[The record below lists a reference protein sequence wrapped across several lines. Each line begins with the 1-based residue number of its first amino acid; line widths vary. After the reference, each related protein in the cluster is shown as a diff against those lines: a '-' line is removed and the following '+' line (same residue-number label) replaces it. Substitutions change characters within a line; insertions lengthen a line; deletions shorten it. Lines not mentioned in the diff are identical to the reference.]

1 MTALLETDDLEVHYK
16 KSGLLGGEREVVRAV
31 DGVSIRIRQGECLG
45 LVGESGCGKSTLG
58 RALLRAAPITGGS
71 VRFGGTDITR
81 LSGRSLRTVR
91 SRMQMVFQD
100 PYGSLDPK
108 MPVEE
113 IVGEPIRTHQR
124 VGRAVRRTRVG
135 ELLETVG
142 IDPARMGDRPHQF
155 SGGQRQRIA
164 IARALAVR
172 PEFILCDEVTSALDV
187 SIRAQILNL
196 LKELRQ
202 EHGLTFLMISHDL
215 GSLRHLSDDIGV
227 MYLGRIVELGPA
239 RAVFDAPAHPYTQ
252 SLLSAMPLP
261 DPDKERARNRIVLKD
276 DVPSPLAIPSG
287 CRFHT
292 RCFLRDRLGT
302 PDRCAAQEPA
312 LRPLPD
318 GRTVACHFAEEAAAA
333 PSRPASQPAPE
344 TDRCP

>member
-1 MTALLETDDLEVHYK
+1 MTALLEASDLAVHFRK
-16 KSGLLGGEREVVRAV
+16 AGLLAMGGDVVRAV
-31 DGVSIRIRQGECLG
+31 DGVSLRIGRGECLG

-58 RALLRAAPITGGS
+58 RALLRAAPITAGR
-71 VRFGGTDITR
+71 VCFDGTDITQ
-81 LSGRSLRTVR
+81 LGGRALRAVR

-100 PYGSLDPK
+100 PYGSLDPR
-108 MPVEE
+108 MTVEA
-113 IVGEPIRTHQR
+113 IVGEPIVTHERT
-124 VGRAVRRTRVG
+124 GRRSRRARVG

-142 IDPARMGDRPHQF
+142 IDPARMGDRPAQF

-172 PEFILCDEVTSALDV
+172 PDFILCDEVTSALDV

-202 EHGLTFLMISHDL
+202 EHGLTYLMISHDL
-215 GSLRHLSDDIGV
+215 GSLRHLSDAIGV
-227 MYLGRIVELGPA
+227 MYLGRIVEMGPA
-239 RAVFDAPAHPYTQ
+239 QRVFGAPMHPYTQ

-261 DPDKERARNRIVLKD
+261 DPERERARSRIVLKD
-276 DVPSPLAIPSG
+276 DVPSPLNIPPG

-292 RCFLRDRLGT
+292 RCPLRERLGT
-302 PDRCAAQEPA
+302 PGRCAAEEPL

-318 GRTVACHFAEEAAAA
+318 GRTVACHYAEEAAAPPNRA
-333 PSRPASQPAPE
+333 PREPVPE
-344 TDRCP
+344 TSRC